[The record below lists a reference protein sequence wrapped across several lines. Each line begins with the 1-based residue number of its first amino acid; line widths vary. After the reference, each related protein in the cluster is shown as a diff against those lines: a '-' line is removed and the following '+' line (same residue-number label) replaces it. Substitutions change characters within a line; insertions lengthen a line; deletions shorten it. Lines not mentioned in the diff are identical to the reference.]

1 MFVLGAGLSRTGT
14 WSLKNG
20 LEQLGFGPCL
30 HGYVFLGQPALIRS
44 WIAANRSPESAD
56 WDRLLEGYNSAV
68 DLPVAAFWREIYA
81 HDPTIKVVLSLRDE
95 NAWYDSIRE
104 TVFMWAVP
112 SYPFITRWGGK
123 FLKATSGWLPPY
135 PALGTE
141 VMVDRVFHGKLDRES
156 AIETYRKHNADVI
169 ATIPPEQL
177 LVWRASDGWEPL
189 CAFLGVPVPD
199 HPFPRLND
207 RMTMTDGVPKW
218 LLDVVRYFLR
228 RGRENLGRLL
238 RLSRPLNAQT
248 SANRPAL
255 LQGRPPEQAEDDGVA
270 VRECSIS

>member
-14 WSLKNG
+14 WSLKHG

-30 HGYVFLGQPALIRS
+30 HGYVFLGRPQLIRA
-44 WIAANRSPESAD
+44 WIAANRSPETAD
-56 WDRLLEGYNSAV
+56 WDQLLAGFNSGV

-81 HDPTIKVVLSLRDE
+81 HDPELKVVLSVRDE
-95 NAWYDSIRE
+95 NAWYDSIRQ

-112 SYPFITRWGGK
+112 SHPRLTQLGGR

-141 VMVDRVFHGKLDRES
+141 VMVDRVFDGKLDREN
-156 AIETYRKHNADVI
+156 AIQTYRKHNADVI
-169 ATIPPEQL
+169 ATIPPDQL

-199 HPFPRLND
+199 SPFPRLND
-207 RMTMTDGVPKW
+207 RKTMTDGVPKW
-218 LLDVVRYFLR
+218 LLDVVRYFAA
-228 RGRENLGRLL
+228 RGRQKLARVV
-238 RLSRPLNAQT
+238 RISRAEEPEAAVDR
-248 SANRPAL
+248 SAPA
-255 LQGRPPEQAEDDGVA
+255 A
-270 VRECSIS
+270 